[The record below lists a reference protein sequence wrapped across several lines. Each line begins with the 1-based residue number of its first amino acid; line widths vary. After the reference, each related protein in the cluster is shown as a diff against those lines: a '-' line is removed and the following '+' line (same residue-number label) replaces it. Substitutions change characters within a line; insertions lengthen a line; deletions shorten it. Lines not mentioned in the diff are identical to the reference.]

1 MAANGTDRLWSLE
14 ELRDRTSKWEEKMV
28 DRYTKIVLT
37 IIAAALV
44 TLVAQ
49 NGLMVAFA
57 QQNIACGNAMYGQPP
72 CTVTWSSPLPV
83 RPVIN

>member
-1 MAANGTDRLWSLE
+1 
-14 ELRDRTSKWEEKMV
+14 MV

-44 TLVAQ
+44 ALVAQ
-49 NGLMVAFA
+49 NGLMTAFA
-57 QQNIACGNAMYGQPP
+57 QQDTACGNAMYGEPP

>member
-1 MAANGTDRLWSLE
+1 
-14 ELRDRTSKWEEKMV
+14 MV

-44 TLVAQ
+44 TLVLQ
-49 NGLMVAFA
+49 NGLMTAFA
-57 QQNIACGNAMYGQPP
+57 QQNTGCGNIAFGQPP

-83 RPVIN
+83 LAVINR